1 MVDHSEKWNY
11 AESFL
16 WGNNYPQCNGLLQSP
31 IDIDTEQTIECRTLC
46 NVLPRIKQS
55 KCFINYKN
63 KTISIK
69 FDTGSY
75 TEYEG
80 VLYELKQATIHT
92 PSLHTIDGQKYDLEI
107 CLVHKLTD
115 NSTDNAGVVLCC
127 LFEAGPHFGSPEQFI
142 SQIIYNIPTEEI
154 NYDKEVK
161 VSPDWGGHLLI
172 PKESG
177 YFSYNGSLPFPPCTQ
192 VYKTVVYEKIGK
204 IGTTNIDTFKKYLG
218 NTSRPIKDLGNRQ
231 VFYTPYLKS
240 ALSEK
245 KVFRSSNKYLKCYR
259 ENINEKSNNT
269 NPVSDTSEENKS
281 VNLGGFSESIKT
293 KLSNFGLSIIVLLI
307 FINAYY
313 FVKFLFRHFYVQ
325 KGIRFIAGKD
335 RIPFETVKTW
345 KLCQGKVL
353 TAKDKVAMKEAAQ
366 RAEQALESSAMASG
380 MMGQSGFSQMRGALG
395 QQQSMMQPG
404 LGAQRGMM
412 QPGLGSQRGMMQPG
426 LGAQRGMMQ
435 PGLGV
440 QRGMIQPGMR
450 R

>member
-46 NVLPRIKQS
+46 KVVPRIKPS

-63 KTISIK
+63 KTISVK

-80 VLYELKQATIHT
+80 VLYELKEATIHT

-115 NSTDNAGVVLCC
+115 NSNDNAGVVLCC

-154 NYDKEVK
+154 DYDKEVK
-161 VSPDWGGHLLI
+161 VSEDWGALLLI

-192 VYKTVVYEKIGK
+192 VYKTIIYEKIGK

-218 NTSRPIKDLGNRQ
+218 NTARPIKDLGNRQ
-231 VFYTPYLKS
+231 VFYTPYLKNS
-240 ALSEK
+240 LSEK

-259 ENINEKSNNT
+259 ENINQKSNEGNNVT
-269 NPVSDTSEENKS
+269 TQSVGTDEDTEGAISATF
-281 VNLGGFSESIKT
+281 GGFNESIKT
-293 KLSNFGLSIIVLLI
+293 ILNNFGLSIIVLLI

-353 TAKDKVAMKEAAQ
+353 TAKDKVAMREAAQ
-366 RAEQALESSAMASG
+366 RAEQALNSSAMATG
-380 MMGQSGFSQMRGALG
+380 MQGQSGFSQMRGALG
-395 QQQSMMQPG
+395 QQQAMMQPG
-404 LGAQRGMM
+404 MRMPGMRQPGMM
-412 QPGLGSQRGMMQPG
+412 QPGMSQPGMMQPG
-426 LGAQRGMMQ
+426 
-435 PGLGV
+435 
-440 QRGMIQPGMR
+440 MR